1 MTLIKDYNFKI
12 SEKKWQDYW
21 ESKKIYTF
29 ESKSKKPVFSV
40 DTPPPTLSGNMHL
53 GHSFSYSQQDFIV
66 RYRRMKQYNVF
77 YPFGTD
83 DNGLPTERL
92 VEKLKNIKSTRMKR
106 SEFVGLCDKTIK
118 ELKPTFIQDWKSIGM
133 SCDFSESYSTID
145 KHSIKTAQK
154 SFIDLFN
161 KKLVYTHL
169 APSIW
174 CVNCQTTIAQAEL
187 EDKELDSTFNDI
199 MFKVGSKDLIISTT
213 RPELLGAC
221 TCIYVNPHDERYKK
235 IVGKRAV
242 VPLFN
247 YEVPVFSDE
256 SADVSKGSGAMIIC
270 SYGDKY
276 DVEAIKKR
284 DLMPRVIFTKD
295 GKLNDL
301 VGEYGGLTIKDGRKR
316 ILLDLESKGLL
327 KNKKNIR
334 HVVNVHDKCGTEVE
348 FLSSKQW
355 FVKILSYKSDLIKI
369 GRKIKWY
376 PEFMRLRY
384 EHWIN
389 GLQWDWG
396 ISRQRHFG
404 VPFPLWY
411 CKKCNN
417 KILADEKQLPV
428 DPLKD
433 KPVKKCKCGSTDFV
447 AEEDVFDTWFTSSLT
462 PEILLNWVND
472 KGWNT
477 NFQKMSPMSL
487 RPNAHDIIRTW
498 DFYTIVKSMHH
509 HKNIPWK
516 NVIISG
522 HTLDPKGESMHKS
535 KGNAIEPSE
544 VLDKYGAD
552 ALRFWSASS
561 KLGEDLQYLEK
572 DLVTGQKTINKL
584 WNAAKFVLMNLE
596 DYKQKKVKLEV
607 IDLWLLAK
615 LNEVIKNCTESF
627 DEYEYS
633 KAKAE
638 VENFFWNI
646 YCDYY
651 LEIIKNRLYNE
662 KGKKRESAQYT
673 LYISLLTIIKLFAP
687 IMPHITEEIYSI
699 VYAKGE
705 KNNSIHVSSWP
716 EFSEKIGNKE
726 SNNVGELFLK
736 IIQEVRKYK
745 TLNKK
750 SLKEEIILTLNNK
763 DYKTIKVTIDDL
775 KAVTNAKEIIQG
787 DNFKVNFSNEY
798 QK

>member
-1 MTLIKDYNFKI
+1 MEIKKEYTFKE
-12 SEKKWQDYW
+12 SENKWQKFW
-21 ESKKIYTF
+21 ETEKIYSF
-29 ESKSKKPVFSV
+29 DNKSKKPVFSV
-40 DTPPPTLSGNMHL
+40 DTPPPTLSGKMHL

-66 RYRRMKQYNVF
+66 RYHRMKQENVF

-92 VEKLKNIKSTRMKR
+92 VEKLNNVKSTKMKR
-106 SEFVGLCDKTIK
+106 PDFVELCNKTVE
-118 ELKPTFIQDWKSIGM
+118 ELKFNFIQDWKNIGM
-133 SCDFSESYSTID
+133 SCDFSETYSTID

-154 SFIDLFN
+154 SFIDLYN
-161 KKLVYTHL
+161 KNLVFTHL

-187 EDKELDSTFNDI
+187 EDKELDSTFNSVV
-199 MFKVGSKDLIISTT
+199 FNVGGDEIIISTT

-221 TCIYVNPHDERYKK
+221 TCVYVNPNDNRYKK
-235 IVGKRAV
+235 LIGRKVI

-247 YEVPVFSDE
+247 YEVTIFSDE
-256 SADVSKGSGAMIIC
+256 SADPNKGSGAMMIC

-284 DLMPRVIFTKD
+284 NLEPRVIFTKD
-295 GKLNDL
+295 GKINEL
-301 VGEYGGLTIKDGRKR
+301 GGKYCGLQIKESRKQ
-316 ILLDLESKGLL
+316 ILIDLEKQGLL
-327 KNKKNIR
+327 KDKKNIK
-334 HVVNVHDKCGTEVE
+334 HIVNVHDKCGTEVE

-355 FVKILSYKSDLIKI
+355 FVKILPYKSDLIKM
-369 GRKIKWY
+369 GRKIKWH

-384 EHWIN
+384 EHWIT

-404 VPFPLWY
+404 VPFPVWY

-417 KILADEKQLPV
+417 LILADEKQLPV

-433 KPVKKCKCGSTDFV
+433 KPVKKCKCGTTDFV

-472 KGWNT
+472 KGWKT

-509 HKNIPWK
+509 HNNVPWK

-535 KGNAIEPSE
+535 KGNTIEPNE

-552 ALRFWSASS
+552 ALRFWAASS

-572 DLVTGQKTINKL
+572 DLVTGQKTVNKL
-584 WNAAKFVLMNLE
+584 WNASKFVLMNLE
-596 DYKQKKVKLEV
+596 DYKNEGVKLEI
-607 IDLWLLAK
+607 IDKWLLIK
-615 LNEVIKNCTESF
+615 LNKIVEICTVNF

-633 KAKAE
+633 KARSE
-638 VENFFWNI
+638 IDNFFWNT

-651 LEIIKNRLYNE
+651 LEIVKNRLYNE
-662 KGKKRESAQYT
+662 KGKKRQSAQFT
-673 LYISLLTIIKLFAP
+673 LYNSLLIIIKLFAP

-699 VYAKGE
+699 HYE
-705 KNNSIHVSSWP
+705 KDEKYKSVHISKWP
-716 EFSEKIGNKE
+716 DFDKTLKDNHIEKIG
-726 SNNVGELFLK
+726 ELFMK
-736 IIQEVRKYK
+736 IVQEVRKFK
-745 TLNKK
+745 TINKK
-750 SLKEEIILTLNNK
+750 SLKEEIRITLPKK
-763 DYKTIKVTIDDL
+763 DYGNLGEVIMDL
-775 KAVTNAKEIIQG
+775 KAVTNAKEIKIG
-787 DNFKVNFSNEY
+787 KNFGLSF
-798 QK
+798 